1 MVQGVALGL
10 EILDRAARDASPVGQ
25 VALRPAQQ
33 PARASALRR
42 QEDFCVG
49 HLALPGRFTHIG

>member
-10 EILDRAARDASPVGQ
+10 EVLDRAARDAGLVGQ
-25 VALRPAQQ
+25 VALRPAEQTS
-33 PARASALRR
+33 RAAALGR

-49 HLALPGRFTHIG
+49 HLAPPGIVTHIG